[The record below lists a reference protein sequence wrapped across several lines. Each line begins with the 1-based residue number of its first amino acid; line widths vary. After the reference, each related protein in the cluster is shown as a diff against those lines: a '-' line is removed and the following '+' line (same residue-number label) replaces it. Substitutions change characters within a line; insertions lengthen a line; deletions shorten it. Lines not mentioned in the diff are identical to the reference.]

1 MEPRSLF
8 AQFLVA
14 GCPAVVHPRPHRWR
28 SSRGLQTTGALMN
41 VMVLASVAALCGL
54 AAIWLFLQQS
64 KNQELLRKAQDRADK
79 AEADARKEAEKAEA
93 ARKRVDQPR
102 DAAPKE
108 DKLLKETKAVAVA
121 AKEEV
126 KRLQAAVKR
135 VEQEKNEIEIKT
147 RRFEGR
153 VEELTHALE
162 AASHKKPS
170 AVVVAPAPAPEPIA
184 APPVREAPA
193 EVVLDER
200 ALLRK
205 AELEAERAAR
215 MAEAEKARTE
225 REAARAA
232 RSDDKLQE
240 FVEKLKAERERLR
253 QMLFDRELVLRIER
267 KKGEHN
273 RRAYMMTMGALDLAE
288 DELYRIKHGRERPE
302 LVTHRHD
309 EAGFDSAER
318 EDEVSAEA
326 PVVASAEEVA
336 EARAAVAAVEAVGA
350 AELAAAEA
358 AAVQEAAAQEAAA
371 QEVVEPQA
379 EPAQP
384 VDAGA
389 VDAEVP
395 AVPAETAEAVAADAP
410 TEVAPA

>member
-1 MEPRSLF
+1 
-8 AQFLVA
+8 
-14 GCPAVVHPRPHRWR
+14 
-28 SSRGLQTTGALMN
+28 MN

-54 AAIWLFLQQS
+54 AAIWFFLQHS

-93 ARKRVDQPR
+93 ARKRVEQPR
-102 DAAPKE
+102 DAAPRE

-135 VEQEKNEIEIKT
+135 AEQEKHDLEIKT

-162 AASHKKPS
+162 AASHKKPA

-184 APPVREAPA
+184 ASPVREAPA

-205 AELEAERAAR
+205 AELEVERAAR

-288 DELYRIKHGRERPE
+288 DELYRLKHGRERPE

-309 EAGFDSAER
+309 ENGFDSAER
-318 EDEVSAEA
+318 EEEGSAEA

-336 EARAAVAAVEAVGA
+336 EARAAVEAVEAVGA
-350 AELAAAEA
+350 AELAAAEE
-358 AAVQEAAAQEAAA
+358 AAVQEAAAQEVAEQLPAAEPTPA
-371 QEVVEPQA
+371 VEP
-379 EPAQP
+379 
-384 VDAGA
+384 GA
-389 VDAEVP
+389 VDAEVT
-395 AVPAETAEAVAADAP
+395 AVQAETAVAVAADAP
-410 TEVAPA
+410 TEVAPG